1 MDGTWYNKCVL
12 SRLQWLWKLMV
23 NEQSTLLYKRLEYTH
38 GFVSMEMALVLQIF
52 LCYYIQ
58 NVLVK
63 NFLIFIRGH
72 NFAIFVDVCDFIAE
86 YWIQIVLMNLQYF
99 AWISIKVTQDGATMV
114 QVISLNPAGWS
125 AERMINFIAIF
136 MKSLCDKQCISCMS
150 SCRFCIKAASNIL
163 CHRIWST
170 MLVHLHK

>member
-1 MDGTWYNKCVL
+1 MNRAP
-12 SRLQWLWKLMV
+12 S
-23 NEQSTLLYKRLEYTH
+23 
-38 GFVSMEMALVLQIF
+38 
-52 LCYYIQ
+52 
-58 NVLVK
+58 
-63 NFLIFIRGH
+63 FIRGWNIH
-72 NFAIFVDVCDFIAE
+72 MALYPWRWHWFYKYFSVIIYKMFWSRISWYSYRGIIFAIFVDVCDFIAE

-125 AERMINFIAIF
+125 AERMLNFIAIF

-170 MLVHLHK
+170 MLACLCK